1 MEHHRKWKKIIS
13 KKKSIEKEQML
24 TVLNKS
30 NAFSIISGNILIYDL
45 INLLLSCISNKT
57 PMIRHV
63 CLLVFAQL
71 SKIFIDIVRRRPMS
85 CNLASLN
92 TM

>member
-30 NAFSIISGNILIYDL
+30 NAFSVISGNILIYDL
-45 INLLLSCISNKT
+45 INLPLSCISNKT
-57 PMIRHV
+57 SMIRRV
-63 CLLVFAQL
+63 CLLVFTQL
-71 SKIFIDIVRRRPMS
+71 SKIFRDIVRRRVGQ
-85 CNLASLN
+85 CHA
-92 TM
+92 T